1 MILKGQ
7 LGLKSLEVKKDNT
20 NVSPIT
26 GVFVGDSKEVQD
38 AANRRI
44 KAQGNI
50 IYSTLRFLPYT
61 KWITDIL
68 DITGISPDVNQPDF
82 TDATQGISHV
92 GRGTAKTNKSYYQN
106 LRVGQRIKVGPRKRH
121 PHIITT
127 KDFKDSGTKFWDK
140 IGNGFKGLGLI
151 GLGGDIIQGIN
162 NLKEWY
168 DSEQNYQ
175 YVMDS
180 VRNSRIQYLKN
191 KNM

>member
-20 NVSPIT
+20 NVSPVT
-26 GVFVGDSKEVQD
+26 GVFVGDSQEVQD

-50 IYSTLRFLPYT
+50 AYSTLRFLPYT

-106 LRVGQRIKVGPRKRH
+106 LIVGQRIKVGPRKRH

-127 KDFKDSGTKFWDK
+127 KNFKDSGTKFWDK
-140 IGNGFKGLGLI
+140 IQTNGDDICGL
-151 GLGGDIIQGIN
+151 
-162 NLKEWY
+162 
-168 DSEQNYQ
+168 
-175 YVMDS
+175 
-180 VRNSRIQYLKN
+180 
-191 KNM
+191 